1 MTLRSVI
8 RIAGAAALFVLTL
21 AACSP
26 IRGYPADPED
36 TTATLDA
43 LKPYFGVDQDKQY
56 NSLAIGS
63 PVRLAL
69 RNEIVLGRMRA
80 YDLEFDDFERR
91 LNSDATGI
99 TAGGDLVLLILGG
112 LGATTGASATKA
124 ALAAASAGI
133 VGAQAAIDKDLYYQ
147 KTLPALLAQ
156 MEANRAK
163 VKLAILTGLNL
174 DDTKYSLPRAELDL
188 DGLKRAGGIPAS
200 IQDIT
205 QKAVSDAAE
214 SQSKIEG
221 LRALSFNQL
230 PSTHRLLTWLVPK
243 GQTTVV
249 AANNDKLQAWL
260 KAQPAPLPDL
270 TPLQFVAGSNADLE
284 AARKKAIIDLQ
295 VP

>member
-1 MTLRSVI
+1 
-8 RIAGAAALFVLTL
+8 
-21 AACSP
+21 
-26 IRGYPADPED
+26 
-36 TTATLDA
+36 
-43 LKPYFGVDQDKQY
+43 
-56 NSLAIGS
+56 
-63 PVRLAL
+63 
-69 RNEIVLGRMRA
+69 
-80 YDLEFDDFERR
+80 
-91 LNSDATGI
+91 
-99 TAGGDLVLLILGG
+99 
-112 LGATTGASATKA
+112 
-124 ALAAASAGI
+124 
-133 VGAQAAIDKDLYYQ
+133 
-147 KTLPALLAQ
+147 

-163 VKLAILTGLNL
+163 AKLAILTGLNL

-205 QKAVSDAAE
+205 QKAVSDATE

-243 GQTTVV
+243 EQATVI

-260 KAQPAPLPDL
+260 KAQPAPLRDL

-284 AARKKAIIDLQ
+284 AARQKAIIDLQ